1 MPSSE
6 EWRLLGLLLD
16 GAEAGISGRLDA
28 LEAQLEQD
36 AETEV
41 SQ

>member
-1 MPSSE
+1 MPPSE

-16 GAEAGISGRLDA
+16 GGGAGISARLDA